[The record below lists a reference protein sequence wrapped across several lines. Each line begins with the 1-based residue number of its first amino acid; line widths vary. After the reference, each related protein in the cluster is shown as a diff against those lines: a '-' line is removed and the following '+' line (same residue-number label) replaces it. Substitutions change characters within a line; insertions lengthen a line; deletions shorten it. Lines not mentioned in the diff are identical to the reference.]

1 MTKLP
6 KPSSW
11 SAHYDLTYDAWNRL
25 VKVAEG
31 GATVAEYEY
40 DGRNFRTVKKS
51 YSGGQL
57 AETRHFYYNAGWQ
70 VLEERVGAS
79 TAADRQYVWGVRY
92 MDDLVLRDRDVAA
105 GGDLGVTGSGLDER
119 FYAMQ
124 DPNWNVLAIANVSGT
139 VQERYRYTAYG
150 TPTFLTSTFTPRN
163 PNASAYAWD
172 ALYTGRQLDAET
184 GLYQYRNRYYHAELG
199 RFVNRDPVGYRGGSN
214 LYVYVGNRV
223 LIASDPLGLRDQTLL
238 EYLKS
243 PTYKTPTWWQIAGSI
258 GLLNSG
264 AAFGDQNWPIAASF
278 LSHAL
283 LPTTIAD
290 PQHSGVNHTNDA
302 AVGADLR
309 RRDVHEWHREQPKE
323 WISQFRCGT
332 LRL

>member
-31 GATVAEYEY
+31 GATVAELEY

-79 TAADRQYVWGVRY
+79 TTANRQYVWGVRY
-92 MDDLVLRDRDVAA
+92 MDDLLLRDRDVAA

-139 VQERYRYTAYG
+139 VQERVPLHGLRHADVPHRRLRQPREHELRLG
-150 TPTFLTSTFTPRN
+150 RPLHRPTTR
-163 PNASAYAWD
+163 
-172 ALYTGRQLDAET
+172 R
-184 GLYQYRNRYYHAELG
+184 RNRPLS
-199 RFVNRDPVGYRGGSN
+199 VSQPILPRG
-214 LYVYVGNRV
+214 
-223 LIASDPLGLRDQTLL
+223 
-238 EYLKS
+238 
-243 PTYKTPTWWQIAGSI
+243 I
-258 GLLNSG
+258 GEVR
-264 AAFGDQNWPIAASF
+264 Q
-278 LSHAL
+278 
-283 LPTTIAD
+283 
-290 PQHSGVNHTNDA
+290 
-302 AVGADLR
+302 
-309 RRDVHEWHREQPKE
+309 
-323 WISQFRCGT
+323 
-332 LRL
+332 